1 VAQMAKEKKVDLLS
15 QAKKITG
22 IPVQEIIWAAC
33 KGKYKTMNEIDEVV
47 YGYEQRGV
55 IIPVVKKFA
64 LFLLQEWYKEHGEKK

>member
-1 VAQMAKEKKVDLLS
+1 MKKNGRVDILT
-15 QAKKITG
+15 QTEKITG
-22 IPVQEIIWAAC
+22 IPIQEMIQAAC